1 MKRTRSI
8 IAVIALVGMF
18 TASTA
23 SATPYILSAVQDQ
36 SAQAPDSTFALD
48 FAGNGGVRDSDISD
62 TTFGMEI
69 DFDNE
74 TAKFTNYEQQIGSIL
89 LPNSAGPDVET
100 GPITVS
106 IIPGSE
112 PGRLTDNG
120 DGTFDFETTDTY
132 EITFTNDLSMFG
144 FPGQSVLLPST
155 SLGTLTVDSLRDDVI
170 EGSAAM
176 RWEDDS
182 IMLDPSTTD
191 PENPILLPF
200 HYVCDINSVFSAV
213 VAPEPAS
220 AMLLALGAVVALR
233 RRS

>member
-8 IAVIALVGMF
+8 FAVAACVGMF
-18 TASTA
+18 AASTA
-23 SATPYILSAVQDQ
+23 SAAPYILSAVQDQ
-36 SAQAPDSTFALD
+36 SQSAPESTFALD
-48 FAGNGGVRDSDISD
+48 FFGNGGVRDSEISN

-74 TAKFTNYEQQIGSIL
+74 TAKFTNYSQQIGSIS
-89 LPNSAGPDVET
+89 LPNSTGADVET

-120 DGTFDFETTDTY
+120 DGTYDFETTDTY

-155 SLGTLTVDSLRDDVI
+155 SFGTLTVNSLRDDVI
-170 EGSAAM
+170 DGTASM
-176 RWEDDS
+176 VWEDDS
-182 IMLDPSTTD
+182 FMLDPSTID

-200 HYVCDINSVFSAV
+200 HYACDVNSVFEAV
-213 VAPEPAS
+213 LAPEPAS
-220 AMLLALGAVVALR
+220 ALLLGLGAVVALR

>member
-8 IAVIALVGMF
+8 FAVAALVGMF

-36 SAQAPDSTFALD
+36 SAQAPASTFALD
-48 FAGNGGVRDSDISD
+48 FAGNGGVRDSEISN

-74 TAKFTNYEQQIGSIL
+74 TASFTNYSQQIGSIA
-89 LPNSAGPDVET
+89 LPNSTGDDIET

-112 PGRLTDNG
+112 PGRLIDNL
-120 DGTFDFETTDTY
+120 DGTFTFETTDTY
-132 EITFTNDLSMFG
+132 EITFTNDLSMYG

-155 SLGTLTVDSLRDDVI
+155 SIGTLTIDSLRDDVI
-170 EGSAAM
+170 DGTASM
-176 RWEDDS
+176 IWEDDS

-191 PENPILLPF
+191 PNNPILLPF
-200 HYVCDINSVFSAV
+200 HYACNINSVFNAV
-213 VAPEPAS
+213 AVPEPAS
-220 AMLLALGAVVALR
+220 AMLLGLGAVVALR

>member
-1 MKRTRSI
+1 MKNARSI
-8 IAVIALVGMF
+8 LAVAALAGMF
-18 TASTA
+18 AASTA

-36 SAQAPDSTFALD
+36 SIGAPESTFALD
-48 FAGNGGVRDSDISD
+48 FAGNGGVRDSEISE

-74 TAKFTNYEQQIGSIL
+74 TAKFTNYSQQIGSIL
-89 LPNSAGPDVET
+89 LPNSTGPDVET

-120 DGTFDFETTDTY
+120 DGTFGFETTDTY

-155 SLGTLTVDSLRDDVI
+155 SFGTLTVDALRDDVI
-170 EGSAAM
+170 DGTASM
-176 RWEDDS
+176 VWEDDS
-182 IMLDPSTTD
+182 VMLDPSTTD
-191 PENPILLPF
+191 FENPILLPF
-200 HYVCDINSVFSAV
+200 HYACDVNSVFNAV
-213 VAPEPAS
+213 LAPEPAS